1 MNLIK
6 FHPLVLEATTDPSYS
21 QQTLNLKDP
30 PKKYNK
36 YVGYKGGI
44 VRVEKLSS
52 AEGWIIV
59 ERRGGMTPYV
69 FEKLGSFK
77 DKDAAQLVLDRWAK
91 KNGRRITL

>member
-6 FHPLVLEATTDPSYS
+6 FHPLVLEATDPSYS
-21 QQTLNLKDP
+21 QLTLKLKDP

-44 VRVEKLSS
+44 VRVEKIENSNN
-52 AEGWIIV
+52 WMII
-59 ERRGGMTPYV
+59 ERKAGMYPYV
-69 FEKLGSFK
+69 FEKLGNFK
-77 DKDAAQLVLDRWAK
+77 DKDTAQTVLDRWAQ

>member
-6 FHPLVLEATTDPSYS
+6 FHPLVLEATDPSYS
-21 QQTLNLKDP
+21 QLTLKLKDP

-44 VRVEKLSS
+44 VRVEKLSNS
-52 AEGWIIV
+52 EGWIIV
-59 ERRGGMTPYV
+59 ERKAGMYPYV

-77 DKDAAQLVLDRWAK
+77 DKHVAQMVLDRWAN
-91 KNGRRITL
+91 KNGRRIIL